1 MRPSVTSC
9 YSLRHKVR
17 LLPAGLPVDVPEL
30 LVLPH
35 GEEHL
40 AGELDHPA
48 AVLGPL
54 PGDVHQAV
62 HPASLQ
68 QGPGNI
74 LKLKYP
80 LIKLLHF
87 NFKFILSANYLE
99 NSGCFLITS
108 LRVASTAAMVSS
120 EVPWSLWGF
129 PLGSFCTR
137 SRMAYFPGK

>member
-1 MRPSVTSC
+1 MGLIIKLRLAFQLQYWTTQGRPSGKITLPVESAVEVGWRMRPSVTSC

-54 PGDVHQAV
+54 PGDVHQSV
-62 HPASLQ
+62 HPTSLQ
-68 QGPGNI
+68 ERP
-74 LKLKYP
+74 
-80 LIKLLHF
+80 
-87 NFKFILSANYLE
+87 E
-99 NSGCFLITS
+99 
-108 LRVASTAAMVSS
+108 R
-120 EVPWSLWGF
+120 
-129 PLGSFCTR
+129 
-137 SRMAYFPGK
+137 